1 MCMCMHISV
10 CPIFCLR
17 SYTLESAFNIPLSE
31 WNSVAMFTH
40 LSQWFHS
47 PSSMYLCYVVQWSLV
62 VRAT

>member
-17 SYTLESAFNIPLSE
+17 SYTLECALNIPLSE

-40 LSQWFHS
+40 LSQ
-47 PSSMYLCYVVQWSLV
+47 CYHNMVSLGV
-62 VRAT
+62 PV